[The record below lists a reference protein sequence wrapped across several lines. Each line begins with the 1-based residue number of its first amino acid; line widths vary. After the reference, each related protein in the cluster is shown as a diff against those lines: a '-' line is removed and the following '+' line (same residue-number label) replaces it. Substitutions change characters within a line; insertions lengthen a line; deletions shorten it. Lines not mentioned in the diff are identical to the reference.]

1 LVLRANAGLAAVF
14 MVSTIIMLAA
24 AVPPVAAAALT
35 VSLDTDTSVYS
46 SGEDGHALLSGNPF
60 ASVVVEV
67 LDSDGGLVSNSTVQL
82 NGTGGLLLSLNSSE
96 LPPGSYTVNAT
107 MGAYGAIEGFAI
119 VQPFIGLEVRAAG
132 ANGTGLSRATTV
144 YYYYNGS
151 GFNLLANV
159 TAPNSHFSLSSNMSS
174 IGLGAFD
181 LEGADAAANGEL
193 QGGGGWYLFLLNG
206 TVPGD
211 VAALWQEDITV
222 NASGPSGAAAAAHFT
237 AVMNVQPLSADP
249 AIGGST
255 TDWRGI
261 PDLTNASG
269 LVIER
274 MLGGSPVVRVAFKQ
288 PLDLC
293 GASTPAA
300 VASIGTLLK
309 TGKGSVYL
317 DVDALPALNSSAEV
331 RMFGL
336 TDYGRPGILVNGV
349 PTVMVGQTSG
359 GPVSGLAWI
368 SVSGELAFAVSSWAE
383 FVADG
388 IAPYAVSVSMAEGQ
402 FTSNSTPTITFRV
415 NDTLSGVNAS
425 TAVFAFDGN
434 STGLQVNLTGG
445 WASGW
450 YIAATANPLQDGLR
464 IASVRVYD
472 NIGNAAL
479 LMVSFYVDTTP
490 PQISG
495 PFPSAGLQTREARLQ
510 AMASFSD
517 SLSGIS
523 GAWIFVDGVNR
534 TTQAAVTQ
542 SRIDYTPASAF
553 AEGWHTIRV
562 TAFDRV
568 GNNNTLEWSYAVDLT
583 PPYITNSHPLNNM
596 IVPLN
601 DSVYVDYADNFG
613 INANLTRVYVDGVE
627 VTAASVISGGH
638 MIYSPS
644 PMFAKGVHQ
653 VGIFMCD
660 AAGNGAVSNWSFTV
674 DNLPPSIII
683 NSPTNGTKYE
693 VKAVSVSIIYYD
705 NLNVNR
711 STVLI
716 RVDGENVTS
725 SATVSDTSLTYQT
738 TLEWGSHKVEIWATD
753 NSGNTGYAISSFS
766 LVEPTIPPGLIQDVL
781 IIAVVMMVIVG
792 ALVAVFMLGNKRK
805 KVEV

>member
-1 LVLRANAGLAAVF
+1 MRGNVGLAAVF
-14 MVSTIIMLAA
+14 VVSIIIIVASAA
-24 AVPPVAAAALT
+24 PSVAAAALT
-35 VSLDTDTSVYS
+35 VALDSDTSVYS
-46 SGEDGHALLSGNPF
+46 SGEDAHAQLSGNPF

-67 LDSDGGLVSNSTVQL
+67 LDSDGGIVSNSTVQL
-82 NGTGGLLLSLNSSE
+82 NGTGGLILSLNSSA
-96 LPPGSYTVNAT
+96 LTPGSYTVNAT
-107 MGAYGAIEGFAI
+107 MGAYGVIKGFAI

-132 ANGTGLSRATTV
+132 ANGTELSRVTTV

-159 TAPNSHFSLSSNMSS
+159 TAPNSHFSLFSNMSRV
-174 IGLGAFD
+174 GLGTFA
-181 LEGADAAANGEL
+181 LEGSDAVANGEL

-211 VAALWQEDITV
+211 VVALWQEDVIV
-222 NASGPSGAAAAAHFT
+222 SASGPSGAAAAAHFT
-237 AVMNVQPLSADP
+237 AAMNIQPLTADP
-249 AIGGST
+249 SIGGST
-255 TDWRGI
+255 TDWRDI

-300 VASIGTLLK
+300 VASIGALLK
-309 TGKGSVYL
+309 TGRGSVYL
-317 DVDALPALNSSAEV
+317 DVDAIPALNASAEV

-359 GPVSGLAWI
+359 GPVSGLAWLP
-368 SVSGELAFAVSSWAE
+368 VSGELAFEVSSWAE

-402 FTSNSTPTITFRV
+402 FTPNPAPTITFRV
-415 NDTLSGVNAS
+415 NDTISGVDAS

-445 WASGW
+445 RASGW
-450 YIAATANPLQDGLR
+450 YITSTANPLPDGMH

-472 NIGNAAL
+472 SIGNAAL
-479 LMVSFYVDTTP
+479 LTVSFYVDTTP

-495 PFPSAGLQTREARLQ
+495 QFPTAGLLTRETRLQ
-510 AMASFSD
+510 AVASFSD
-517 SLSGIS
+517 LLSGIS

-534 TTQAAVTQ
+534 TAQASMTQ
-542 SRIDYTPASAF
+542 SRIEYAPASAF

-596 IVPLN
+596 VVPLN

-613 INANLTRVYVDGVE
+613 INASLTRVYVDGAD

-638 MIYSPS
+638 IIYSPS

-653 VGIFMCD
+653 VGVFMCD
-660 AAGNGAVSNWSFTV
+660 IAGNGAVSNWSFTV
-674 DNLPPSIII
+674 DNAPPSIII
-683 NSPTNGTKYE
+683 NSPTNGTRYE
-693 VKAVSVSIIYYD
+693 TKAVSVSIIYYD
-705 NLNVNR
+705 NLNVDK
-711 STVLI
+711 SSVLI
-716 RVDGENVTS
+716 KVDGDNVTP
-725 SATVSDTSLTYQT
+725 SATISETSLAYQA
-738 TLEWGSHKVEIWATD
+738 TL
-753 NSGNTGYAISSFS
+753 
-766 LVEPTIPPGLIQDVL
+766 
-781 IIAVVMMVIVG
+781 
-792 ALVAVFMLGNKRK
+792 
-805 KVEV
+805 